1 MEKYVVTLSRQF
13 ASMGRVIAQKMSKE
27 LAIEYYDR
35 DIVEETSRR
44 TGQPVPEIS
53 SREEQGGSIFS
64 NHKYPLGMGL
74 ISMQEE
80 IFHVQ
85 SNIIRDLANQSSC
98 IIVGRC
104 ADYVLR
110 DIPRCLNI
118 YVYAPYEARLKNCTE
133 LLGMDEK
140 TARQMIREVDR
151 VRDNY
156 RLHYCGGIRSV
167 LAHRDVMI
175 NSARFSL
182 DQTAHILSGIVKE
195 AFWD

>member
-13 ASMGRVIAQKMSKE
+13 ASMGRVIAQKTSKE

-151 VRDNY
+151 ARDNY

-195 AFWD
+195 TFWD